1 MKKQYLPYGLFAAY
15 CLMMLTL
22 LFHRA
27 GYEPD
32 LAYADQLRWNLIPF
46 HTIRLY
52 WRAFRSGSP
61 ALRTISV
68 INLGGN
74 VIMFVPLGWLLPVC
88 FPKLRSLM
96 RVLLTVTVL
105 IVCVELIQLL
115 TLVGSCDVDDLILN
129 VLGAAIG
136 FWLYRIFSKG
146 AA

>member
-1 MKKQYLPYGLFAAY
+1 M
-15 CLMMLTL
+15 
-22 LFHRA
+22 
-27 GYEPD
+27 
-32 LAYADQLRWNLIPF
+32 
-46 HTIRLY
+46 
-52 WRAFRSGSP
+52 
-61 ALRTISV
+61 
-68 INLGGN
+68 
-74 VIMFVPLGWLLPVC
+74 LLPVC
-88 FPKLRSLM
+88 FPKLRFLM